1 MSLLTEVGQE
11 GGCVYVG
18 AVGIQELSV
27 LFAQSCCEPKTALRF
42 FYLEFLG
49 GLVVK
54 HLSLM

>member
-1 MSLLTEVGQE
+1 MEAGQE

-18 AVGIQELSV
+18 AVGVQELSV